1 MYSHDHPS
9 RDIIGKSARTLL
21 DHSIAL
27 GVTASVSLYRSLDLA
42 RELMRRGAEVY
53 PVLSRSAAKL
63 VSPTMWEWATGSKA
77 YVEFGGELGH
87 IDIARKVSGMVIA
100 PATANT
106 IAKIAYGIADTSV
119 TLTAQVILGVGK
131 KLLLVPAMHEPM
143 YRSPA
148 LVRALEI
155 CREMGISILPPVI
168 EEGRAKYPDPVWVAD
183 KIEALV
189 LRGED
194 LKNHRILVT
203 AGPTREHLDPVR
215 FISNPSTGKMGV
227 AIASEAYYRGAS
239 TRLIHGPLAITPNP
253 WIIRE
258 EVVSVEDMLRVILRN
273 IREFKPEII
282 VLSAAPADYR
292 FSRREDK
299 KIPSEITKLSIEL
312 EATPKIASIVRKEAR
327 ESIIVGFAAETVS
340 SEEELIERAYK
351 KLDKYGFDLIMA
363 NYVGVPG
370 TGFGYD
376 TDAGVLL
383 DSNGKVIAKGYM
395 LKREWAR
402 IILDSAKEKLLK
414 TSHNRFQ

>member
-1 MYSHDHPS
+1 MYGYEHPS
-9 RDIIGKSARTLL
+9 KDIIGKYARTLL

-53 PVLSRSAAKL
+53 PIISKSAAKL
-63 VSPTMWEWATGSKA
+63 ISPIMWEWATGNRA
-77 YVEFGGELGH
+77 YVEFGGEIGH
-87 IDIARKVSGMVIA
+87 VEIARKVSGMVIA

-106 IAKIAYGIADTSV
+106 IAKIAHGIADTSV
-119 TLTAQVILGVGK
+119 TLTAQIILGVGK
-131 KLLLVPAMHEPM
+131 RLLLVPAMHEPM

-155 CREMGISILPPVI
+155 CREIGVSILPPVI

-194 LKNHRILVT
+194 LKKYKILVT

-227 AIASEAYYRGAS
+227 AIASEAFYRGGE
-239 TRLIHGPLAITPNP
+239 TKLIHGPLSISVNP
-253 WIIRE
+253 WISRE
-258 EVVSVEDMLRVILRN
+258 EVISTEDMLKAVIKN
-273 IREFKPEII
+273 IREFKPDAVI
-282 VLSAAPADYR
+282 LAAAPADFR
-292 FSRREDK
+292 FSKREDR
-299 KIPSEITKLSIEL
+299 KIPSDISKLSVEL
-312 EATPKIASIVRKEAR
+312 EATSKIAALVRREAKESIV
-327 ESIIVGFAAETVS
+327 VGFAAETVS
-340 SEEELIERAYK
+340 SEEELIDKAHK
-351 KLDKYGFDLIMA
+351 KLEKYGFDMIMA
-363 NYVGVPG
+363 NYVGFPG

-383 DSNGKVIAKGYM
+383 DSNGRVLAKGFM

-402 IILDSAKEKLLK
+402 IILDHVKEKVSKGSL
-414 TSHNRFQ
+414 